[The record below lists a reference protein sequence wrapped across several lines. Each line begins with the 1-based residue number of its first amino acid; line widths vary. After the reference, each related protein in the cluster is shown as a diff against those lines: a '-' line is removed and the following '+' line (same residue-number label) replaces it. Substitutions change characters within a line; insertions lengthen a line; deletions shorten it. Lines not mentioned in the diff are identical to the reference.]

1 MQMMS
6 ASIFTSLVEARRAVK
21 HSFPCSVHEPQPF
34 DHKILSDYQRFIE
47 GEGKNDNDSTAL

>member
-6 ASIFTSLVEARRAVK
+6 AGIFTSLAEARRAVK

-34 DHKILSDYQRFIE
+34 DHKILSNYQRFIE